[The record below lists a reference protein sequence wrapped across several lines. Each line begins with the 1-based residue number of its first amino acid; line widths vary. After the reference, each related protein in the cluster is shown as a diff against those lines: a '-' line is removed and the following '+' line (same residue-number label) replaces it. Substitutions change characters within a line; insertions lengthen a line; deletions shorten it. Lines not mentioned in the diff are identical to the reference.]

1 MEYLCN
7 LNGLQIVSH
16 ALMTSTRG
24 KSKLEKKERKIVH
37 KLNERA
43 MIYEQHMQNESVVSR
58 AVLCCSVLEQQNV
71 GSG

>member
-16 ALMTSTRG
+16 ALMTSTLG

-37 KLNERA
+37 KLNA
-43 MIYEQHMQNESVVSR
+43 MIYGHHMQNESVVSR

>member
-7 LNGLQIVSH
+7 LNGLQIVSL
-16 ALMTSTRG
+16 ALMTLG

-37 KLNERA
+37 KLNA
-43 MIYEQHMQNESVVSR
+43 MIYGHHMQNESVVSR

>member
-7 LNGLQIVSH
+7 LNGLQIVSL
-16 ALMTSTRG
+16 ALMTSTLG

-37 KLNERA
+37 KLNA
-43 MIYEQHMQNESVVSR
+43 MSCGHHMQNESVVSR